1 MNDWSWTIS
10 EIELVTY
17 HNTLSFI
24 EFLAVGIHSNI
35 PEPGLGMKHLG
46 FLLLKSLLSFPLKK
60 SSFINYKAFQLILI
74 PGRSFQLIYSLS
86 TAI

>member
-24 EFLAVGIHSNI
+24 EFLAVGIHSNL
-35 PEPGLGMKHLG
+35 PNLD
-46 FLLLKSLLSFPLKK
+46 
-60 SSFINYKAFQLILI
+60 
-74 PGRSFQLIYSLS
+74 
-86 TAI
+86 